1 MGGVDISVRH
11 LDKDNTAAQRCEIGA
26 SGWLLRFGTHVRLGF
41 GVNEHGW
48 SLLGDDR
55 LHG

>member
-11 LDKDNTAAQRCEIGA
+11 LDKDNTAAHRCEIGA
-26 SGWLLRFGTHVRLGF
+26 SGWVDLSHTWD
-41 GVNEHGW
+41 W